1 MIWSEPQPGAC
12 VDDLAATLTERD
24 DPYQRQALQ
33 SRPALSPM
41 RSTFHVS
48 GSFRATLRM
57 VERYAHV
64 DDAELQRAVRITH
77 EHADAA
83 I

>member
-1 MIWSEPQPGAC
+1 
-12 VDDLAATLTERD
+12 
-24 DPYQRQALQ
+24 
-33 SRPALSPM
+33 
-41 RSTFHVS
+41 
-48 GSFRATLRM
+48 M